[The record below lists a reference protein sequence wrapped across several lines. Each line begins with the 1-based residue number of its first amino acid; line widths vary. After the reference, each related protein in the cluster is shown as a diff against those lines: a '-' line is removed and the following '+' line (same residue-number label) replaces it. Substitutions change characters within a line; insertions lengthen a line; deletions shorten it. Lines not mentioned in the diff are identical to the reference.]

1 MKVRLSYLRNLAV
14 CAAISASAP
23 CDHHEI
29 EALARAIDCDPIDLT
44 ATYHDFKRDA
54 TAMTK
59 RKAHRTNVVPMY
71 PTSTSSAQA
80 DTIPARAKHDT
91 VISISKTMP
100 IYG

>member
-1 MKVRLSYLRNLAV
+1 MKVRLSYLNALAV

-29 EALARAIDCDPIDLT
+29 EALARAIDCDPLDLT

-71 PTSTSSAQA
+71 P
-80 DTIPARAKHDT
+80 DTIPARAAKDT